1 MLRPARSAAIVDRWQ
16 FDKSVGASRR
26 ISPRSST
33 RFWRRG
39 SAVGKRGPENWA
51 AAVVAFDAGG
61 ARWARPQS
69 LVVADDDDADGD
81 GDVEEDRCWTTRRL
95 LAVSER
101 SSTRR
106 RNDWRPIPAASPS
119 G

>member
-39 SAVGKRGPENWA
+39 SIVGRRGPGNWA
-51 AAVVAFDAGG
+51 AAAVAFDADG
-61 ARWARPQS
+61 ARSARPRS
-69 LVVADDDDADGD
+69 LVAVDGD
-81 GDVEEDRCWTTRRL
+81 AGDDGVEEDRCWTTRRL

-101 SSTRR
+101 SSTRK
-106 RNDWRPIPAASPS
+106 RNDWRPIPVASPS